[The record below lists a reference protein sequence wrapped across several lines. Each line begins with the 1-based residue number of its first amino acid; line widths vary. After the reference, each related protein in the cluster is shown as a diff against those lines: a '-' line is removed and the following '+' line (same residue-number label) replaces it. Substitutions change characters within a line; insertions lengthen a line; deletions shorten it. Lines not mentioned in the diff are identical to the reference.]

1 MLIVLMS
8 MLFVSNSFAQF
19 TRNKVLI
26 NKDSFISIPTKWWAS
41 NVLTF
46 DGKTYITN
54 ATSDSLVHYYISLNI
69 LDDTGTT
76 VKHTRFRDSIFKYG
90 IFTGKQNLIK
100 TLDGNLAVVGV
111 KFSRIGGYIN
121 KSYSLFIKLDKN
133 FDTIF
138 YKQYRNPQWF
148 EDSVAPAFFNIV
160 QSSIDSSYFCTGY
173 AGTFIEPHDSMLIV
187 KYDKNGNFLWDKIFK
202 TGYLN
207 YISTAWFSNNQ
218 LYLGCAKDDV
228 FLPYTND
235 WWQLMHRYI
244 IKLDTAGNI
253 VNIHN
258 FAEPSMFGSI
268 IFNKFS
274 DATYM
279 CLGYCDTL
287 NMPNPQLNTL
297 YHTKLTLQIS
307 MLDSQNRFLWRRFI
321 PMDTF
326 ADYTYRRE
334 HNPYFIGRTRDG
346 GIICGGQK
354 VDFTYQGAMDA
365 IYRGWLMKLDSTGN
379 ILWNRSYGYGTPWE
393 SHYLSDF
400 CEADNG
406 DIIATGSI
414 FFTDHQQ
421 AWYLRLDSMGKL
433 SPTDS
438 GFVGL
443 PYTTWMVT
451 YSYPNAISEAGVT
464 SEENIQVYPNPVSNT
479 MQISYNIKSNGKLIL
494 YDILGKKLME
504 QNISSNTNNTTID
517 VGNLVKG
524 TYFLVCITKDKKY
537 SVKLVKE

>member
-1 MLIVLMS
+1 MLILLVS

-41 NVLTF
+41 NVLSF

-54 ATSDSLVHYYISLNI
+54 SSSDSQVHKYISLNI
-69 LDDTGTT
+69 LDDTGKTL
-76 VKHTRFRDSIFKYG
+76 KHTRFRDSIFSFAIG
-90 IFTGKQNLIK
+90 TGRRNLIK
-100 TLDGNLAVVGV
+100 TLDCNLAVVGMTW
-111 KFSRIGGYIN
+111 SLNGSYIKKN
-121 KSYSLFIKLDKN
+121 YALFIKLDKN

-138 YKQYRNPQWF
+138 YKQYRNPYWYD
-148 EDSVAPAFFNIV
+148 DSVLASFRNIV
-160 QSSIDSSYFCTGY
+160 QSSQDSAYYCIG
-173 AGTFIEPHDSMLIV
+173 AAETFKEPYDSMLIV

-207 YISTAWFSNNQ
+207 FINTAWFSNNQ
-218 LYLGCAKDDV
+218 LYLGCAKDDA
-228 FLPYTND
+228 FKTITND
-235 WWQLMHRYI
+235 WWFYIHQYI

-253 VNIHN
+253 LNIHN
-258 FAEPSMFGSI
+258 FTLPSIDGFST
-268 IFNKFS
+268 FNKFS
-274 DATYM
+274 DAKYM
-279 CLGYCDTL
+279 CLGNCDTL
-287 NMPNPQLNTL
+287 NMPNPQQNTL

-326 ADYTYRRE
+326 ADYSFRRE
-334 HNPYFIGRTRDG
+334 HNPYFIGRTKDG

-354 VDFTYQGAMDA
+354 TDYTNAFVDG
-365 IYRGWLMKLDSTGN
+365 IYRGWIMKLDSTGN

-393 SHYLSDF
+393 FHYLSDF

-443 PYTTWMVT
+443 PFTTWMVT

-494 YDILGKKLME
+494 YDILGKKLIE
-504 QNISSNTNNTTID
+504 QNISSNINNTTID
-517 VGNLVKG
+517 VGNLAKG

-537 SVKLVKE
+537 SVKLLKE